1 MQTPK
6 DVDVVSVFITSD
18 SAVKFDYVG
27 RVLPDGTVA
36 LPATLAVV
44 EPDNPG
50 AQIRIRITAFQGQ
63 KARVLRDVITTVPH
77 QRTSLLR
84 LPLNLLDD
92 GRVTGMLPAEYL
104 PGGASGVPDGD
115 STFDPIGDPRA
126 MITPMCDF
134 TQNLTSVNGEC
145 VDMNV
150 DPTKLPDYRQ
160 ADVYGAGGIQPNGAP
175 VSCFDVATCFATAM
189 PVTGISMTQCS
200 FPLPSGADPSTL
212 NLALVTPQTGTYV
225 AGQYF
230 VPLVN
235 DPNDGWTVQGSTV
248 KMIGGICVNMMA
260 TGSQLYMSQRACPAR
275 TLAEPVCQPTTNA
288 QLADAGAAQDTG
300 TTLDAGTDGGAIV
313 DGSTDAPLPDSGTCP
328 KGEISCQGV
337 CVAAGACG
345 AVDSGTQL
353 DAGTD
358 AATRCTADVQCS
370 GITPYCNTATGICVQ
385 CLSTA
390 NCSSGLTCSVATST
404 CVGGISDS
412 GTDGTTDAG
421 DASFDAA
428 GG

>member
-18 SAVKFDYVG
+18 SAVKFDYIG

-44 EPDNPG
+44 EPDSPD

-63 KARVLRDVITTVPH
+63 KARVLRDVVTKVPH

-92 GRVTGMLPAEYL
+92 GRVTGMLPAQYL

-115 STFDPIGDPRA
+115 SSFDPIGDPQA
-126 MITPMCDF
+126 MITPTCDF

-150 DPTKLPDYRQ
+150 DSAKLPDYHQ

-175 VSCFDVATCFATAM
+175 ATCFDVATCFATAT
-189 PVTGISMTQCS
+189 PVTGLSMTQCS
-200 FPLPSGADPSTL
+200 FPLPSGVDPSTL

-225 AGQYF
+225 SQGKYF
-230 VPLVN
+230 VPLVD
-235 DPNDGWTVQGSTV
+235 DPSDGWTVQGSTV
-248 KMIGGICVNMMA
+248 KMIGGICINMMA
-260 TGSQLYMSQRACPAR
+260 TGSQLYMSQSACPAR
-275 TLAEPVCQPTTNA
+275 TLAAPVCQPTTNA
-288 QLADAGAAQDTG
+288 QVADAGTG
-300 TTLDAGTDGGAIV
+300 PAVDAGTDSGAIA
-313 DGSTDAPLPDSGTCP
+313 DGSTDAVVPDSGSCP
-328 KGEISCQGV
+328 KGEILCQGA

-345 AVDSGTQL
+345 PVDSGTQL
-353 DAGTD
+353 DAGRD
-358 AATRCTADVQCS
+358 ASAGCASDAQCS
-370 GITPYCNTATGICVQ
+370 AVTPFCNTTTGICVQ

-390 NCSSGLTCSVATST
+390 NCPSGQTCNLATST
-404 CVGGISDS
+404 CAGGLSDS
-412 GTDGTTDAG
+412 GTDGTTEAG
-421 DASFDAA
+421 DASFDAP